1 MKLEQKLVLIYLA
14 IGIVM
19 GVLSNYLYEKM
30 GLAVAV
36 AVPLVIYAI
45 SIAAFLNIVKDRKV
59 KSVVINSFVTFIL
72 FWLVIWIFLFNV

>member
-14 IGIVM
+14 IGIVT

-30 GLAVAV
+30 GLALAV
-36 AVPLVIYAI
+36 AAPLVIYAI

>member
-1 MKLEQKLVLIYLA
+1 MKLEQKLVLIYLV

-19 GVLSNYLYEKM
+19 GVLSNYLYKNM
-30 GLAVAV
+30 GLAVG
-36 AVPLVIYAI
+36 VITPFVDYAI
-45 SIAAFLNIVKDRKV
+45 SIAAFLNIVKERKV